1 VSDRSA
7 ITNWTSRNTNAKN
20 VSLPHCNAD
29 WMEDELTSSRTRA
42 TVAPS
47 GRVWVGGRFCHSKFF
62 AALMVHSIT
71 RSEFMRENRT
81 CEGCR
86 SIACRAKIRSNANA
100 VVHQSFGGTSGLH
113 WRSPSMAVE
122 FYFTPELHLRDGRV
136 IRDLEDAI
144 SFARMKADTGTGGLG
159 RLLQTYMR
167 ATGSALWTA
176 AKEQL
181 EKLHRQKAKRAPSER
196 HKQRM
201 NALYV
206 DPIPGG
212 WNRPTMKI
220 SQAVASDYLQEAL
233 NDYRGQYDRY
243 TNPEIYK
250 PDDPDFYSAL
260 AQWTGRPTLA
270 QPENP

>member
-1 VSDRSA
+1 MPASVTPEYLLEGAAYALEQCGLLLRDANVLYRNGSYASA
-7 ITNWTSRNTNAKN
+7 
-20 VSLPHCNAD
+20 
-29 WMEDELTSSRTRA
+29 
-42 TVAPS
+42 VAL
-47 GRVWVGGRFCHSKFF
+47 
-62 AALMVHSIT
+62 AALAQEELGRWTIL
-71 RSEFMRENRT
+71 RKLRT
-81 CEGCR
+81 EVLGGNPLT
-86 SIACRAKIRSNANA
+86 IKDIQDACGDHESKQRA
-100 VVHQSFGGTSGLH
+100 GTLS
-113 WRSPSMAVE
+113 
-122 FYFTPELHLRDGRV
+122 TT
-136 IRDLEDAI
+136 
-144 SFARMKADTGTGGLG
+144 MKADTGTGGLG